1 MISKLVTN
9 PPPRSLAERLRS
21 LAGSTILITGVT
33 GLIGQSLVKRLR
45 EFEVEHQIEFNLV
58 GTSLSGSLPTG
69 LVDWSRIS
77 VHAGDLADETVL
89 ASLPAFDYVVHGAT
103 YGQPSR
109 FMADQF
115 GTLRLNSIVT
125 DGLMR
130 KCRRRFLFV
139 SSSEV
144 YSGLPNER
152 FVESQVGTTGLDHP
166 RAAYI
171 EGKRFGEML
180 CLHPPR
186 HLESAN
192 VARLSL
198 AYGPGPRLDDRR
210 VLNELIVRGV
220 RNRVVD
226 LRGGASSLRS
236 YLFASDAAD
245 YLLTI
250 LTAGN
255 GTVYNVGGHE
265 AVSLGEL
272 AARIAGILE
281 VPRAD
286 VLETQQGGI
295 GAPAEVR
302 LNMDRVDSLLGN
314 METVS
319 LDDGLRATIEWFERQ
334 LSSQA

>member
-1 MISKLVTN
+1 MSDPTSKL
-9 PPPRSLAERLRS
+9 PPSALAERLRS
-21 LAGSTILITGVT
+21 LAGGTILITGVT
-33 GLIGQSLVKRLR
+33 GLVGQSLVKRLH
-45 EFEVEHQIEFNLV
+45 ELEVEHQIEFNVV
-58 GTSLSGSLPTG
+58 GTSLSGTLPIG
-69 LVDWSRIS
+69 LVDWSRIT
-77 VHAGDLADETVL
+77 VYAGDLADEAVR
-89 ASLPAFDYVVHGAT
+89 ASLPAVDYVVHGAT

-109 FMADQF
+109 FMADQL

-125 DGLMR
+125 EALMR

-144 YSGLPNER
+144 YSGIPNER
-152 FVESQVGTTGLDHP
+152 FLESQIGTSGLDHP

-180 CLHPPR
+180 CLHPPN

-210 VLNELIVRGV
+210 VLNELIVRGI
-220 RNRVVD
+220 RNQVVD

-250 LTAGN
+250 LAAGT
-255 GTVYNVGGHE
+255 GTIYNVGGHE
-265 AVSLGEL
+265 AVALGEL
-272 AARIAGILE
+272 AERIASILE
-281 VPRAD
+281 VPCAN

-314 METVS
+314 LETVD
-319 LDDGLRATIEWFERQ
+319 LDAGLRATVRWFERQ
-334 LSSQA
+334 LSSQS

>member
-1 MISKLVTN
+1 MSDPTSKL
-9 PPPRSLAERLRS
+9 PPSALAERLRS
-21 LAGSTILITGVT
+21 LAGGTILITGVT
-33 GLIGQSLVKRLR
+33 GLVGQSLVKRLR

-58 GTSLSGSLPTG
+58 GTSLSGTLPIG

-77 VHAGDLADETVL
+77 VYAGDLADEAVR
-89 ASLPAFDYVVHGAT
+89 ASLPAVDYVVHGAT

-109 FMADQF
+109 FMADQL

-125 DGLMR
+125 EALMR

-144 YSGLPNER
+144 YSGLPNGP
-152 FVESQVGTTGLDHP
+152 FLESQIGTSGLDHP

-180 CLHPPR
+180 CLHPPS

-210 VLNELIVRGV
+210 VLNELIVRGI
-220 RNRVVD
+220 RNQVVD

-250 LTAGN
+250 LAAGN
-255 GTVYNVGGHE
+255 GTVYNVGGHQTV
-265 AVSLGEL
+265 ALGEL
-272 AARIAGILE
+272 AARIAEILE

-286 VLETQQGGI
+286 GLETERGGI

-314 METVS
+314 MEMVK
-319 LDDGLRATIEWFERQ
+319 LDDGLRATIAWFEHQ